1 MTDMERAEK
10 YWENK
15 ENQVLYV
22 ALESGLDSALECK
35 MQLEDWSLSS
45 FLYDLFDNGDYEA
58 SDEEIKNA
66 ILEALS

>member
-10 YWENK
+10 YWEEK

-22 ALESGLDSALECK
+22 ALKSGLDSALECK
-35 MQLEDWSLSS
+35 MQLEDWSFGS